1 MVIEIKSLE
10 CGYGRKPII
19 AGVDFALD
27 DGEILSLLGPIGSGK
42 STLIKC
48 ILGTARRLRG
58 CVCIDGRAST
68 TLSHREWARLVAYV
82 PQLLERPHMVRVID
96 MVVLGR
102 LPYMGFRPRDK
113 DYEAAYEVLDRLG
126 ISYLA
131 NRFAHELSGGQYQL
145 VHIARALLQRPRVLL
160 LDEPVSNLDLKHQ
173 VVVMETIRKIAR
185 EDGVSVVMAMHD
197 INLALKYSHK
207 ILMLRGGRV
216 VAYGLSPEVLSP
228 SVIREVYDIDVSI
241 AWLDGEPRVI
251 V

>member
-1 MVIEIKSLE
+1 MVLEVKSLE
-10 CGYGRKPII
+10 CGYESRPII
-19 AGVDFALD
+19 TGINFALD
-27 DGEILSLLGPIGSGK
+27 NGEILSLLGPIGSGK

-48 ILGTARRLRG
+48 ILGTARRMRG
-58 CVCIDGRAST
+58 CVCIDGKAST
-68 TLSHREWARLVAYV
+68 TLPHGEWAKLVAYV
-82 PQLLERPHMVRVID
+82 PQLLERPYMVKVID

-102 LPYMGFRPRDK
+102 LPYMGFRPRRE

-160 LDEPVSNLDLKHQ
+160 LDEPVSTLDLKHQ
-173 VVVMETIRKIAR
+173 VVVMETIKRVAK

-197 INLALKYSHK
+197 VNLALKYSHK
-207 ILMLRGGRV
+207 LLMLKGGRA

-228 SVIREVYDIDVSI
+228 FVIREVYDVNASMV
-241 AWLDGEPRVI
+241 WFNEGPRVI
-251 V
+251 I